1 MIDENT
7 KPSLWIQI
15 KFHIFLKLGFS
26 LLQYVIFHGD
36 YWKRPYGISFT
47 GSRDFIK
54 RIKYDLSDMD
64 DDLEVEIE
72 KQK

>member
-1 MIDENT
+1 MRDDENI
-7 KPSLWIQI
+7 PSLWDRL
-15 KFHIFLKLGFS
+15 KFLIFLKLGSS
-26 LLQYVIFHGD
+26 LWQYVIFHGD
-36 YWKRPYGISFT
+36 YWKRPYGVSFT

-54 RIKYDLSDMD
+54 RIKYDLADMD